1 MSLTTHT
8 RTMAADKPQNDND
21 NTNDALTGAPPL
33 SYRVVTRDQ
42 EKQDA
47 LHLVADS
54 IAQQRQTASAAI
66 ILNPLCIAGLFAMCA
81 GAYHQYQHAGVGTL
95 LTMLSGTIILYLSF
109 VRFYTSNYIQLAEDF
124 RWKDFIT
131 GPDGKEDTVI
141 AAVYGEDIIGTVVLR
156 LEGDEI
162 NKKKKGA
169 VQPSGTV
176 GRGIIRAWTTR
187 MRYRGKGVGS
197 DLLHYAVQTT
207 NRAFGPTASVEFDPN
222 HPNSKHHIPDM
233 FLRTFKKR
241 QQRAEKALRQALN
254 HQGKPR

>member
-8 RTMAADKPQNDND
+8 QTMADKPQNDND
-21 NTNDALTGAPPL
+21 NANDALADTPAL

-66 ILNPLCIAGLFAMCA
+66 IFNPLCIAGLFAMCA

-95 LTMLSGTIILYLSF
+95 MTMICGSIILYLSF
-109 VRFYTSNYIQLAEDF
+109 VRFYTSGYIQRAEEF

-131 GPDGKEDTVI
+131 GPDGKQDTVI
-141 AAVYGEDIIGTVVLR
+141 AAVYGDNIIGTVVLR
-156 LEGDEI
+156 LEGEEI
-162 NKKKKGA
+162 NKKKKDA
-169 VQPSGTV
+169 VQPSTV
-176 GRGIIRAWTTR
+176 GRGIIRAWTTK
-187 MRYRGKGVGS
+187 MRYRGKGIGS

-207 NRAFGPTASVEFDPN
+207 TRAFGPTASVEFDPN
-222 HPNSKHHIPDM
+222 HPHSKHPIPDM

-254 HQGKPR
+254 HQGQPK